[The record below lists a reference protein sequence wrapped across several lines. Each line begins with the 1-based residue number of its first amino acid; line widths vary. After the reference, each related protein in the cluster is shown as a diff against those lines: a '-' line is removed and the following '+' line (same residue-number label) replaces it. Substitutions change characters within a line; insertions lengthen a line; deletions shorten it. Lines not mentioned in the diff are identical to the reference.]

1 MPLVL
6 ITGANRGLGLEF
18 ARQYAGDGW
27 EVIGCCRHPKA
38 ARALSELPITTVK
51 LDVTDTR
58 DVTALSKQLA
68 TATIDILVCNA
79 GVAGARA
86 PVLTA
91 TTQADFDAVM
101 RTNVLGPMWLTAAL
115 AGRVAAGGKIAYLSS
130 RMGSI
135 GAMANSGSALYR
147 ASKAGLN
154 AIVKAAALELAP
166 RGVIAIALHPGW
178 VKTDMGGA
186 GADIDAP
193 TSVAGM
199 RAVLGRAGTD
209 ESGRFFDYTGKEL
222 PW

>member
-38 ARALSELPITTVK
+38 AGALSQVATTTVK
-51 LDVTDTR
+51 LDVIDAR
-58 DVTALSKQLA
+58 DVTALSKRFAA
-68 TATIDILVCNA
+68 TTIDVLVCNA
-79 GVAGARA
+79 GVAGTRA

-91 TTQADFDAVM
+91 TTQADFDGVM

-135 GAMANSGSALYR
+135 AAMANSGSALYR
-147 ASKAGLN
+147 ASKAALN
-154 AIVKAAALELAP
+154 AIVRAAALELAP

-178 VKTDMGGA
+178 VKTDLGGS

-199 RAVLGRAGTD
+199 RSVLERAGVR

>member
-1 MPLVL
+1 MPLAL
-6 ITGANRGLGLEF
+6 ITGASRGLGLEF

-38 ARALSELPITTVK
+38 AGALSQLAITTVK
-51 LDVTDTR
+51 LDVTDAR
-58 DVTALSKQLA
+58 DVTALSKRFA
-68 TATIDILVCNA
+68 TTTIDVLVCNA
-79 GVAGARA
+79 GIAGARA

-91 TTQADFDAVM
+91 TTQADFDGVM

-115 AGRVAAGGKIAYLSS
+115 AGRLAVGGKIAYLSS

-199 RAVLGRAGTD
+199 RALLGRAGAR

-222 PW
+222 LW

>member
-1 MPLVL
+1 MPLAL
-6 ITGANRGLGLEF
+6 ITGASRGLGLEF
-18 ARQYAGDGW
+18 ARQYAADGW
-27 EVIGCCRHPKA
+27 EVLGCCRHPKA
-38 ARALSELPITTVK
+38 AVALSQLAITTVK
-51 LDVTDTR
+51 LDVTDAH
-58 DVTALSKQLA
+58 DVTALSKRLA
-68 TATIDILVCNA
+68 TRTLDVLICNA

-91 TTQADFDAVM
+91 TTQADFDGVM

-154 AIVKAAALELAP
+154 AIVKAAALELAS

-178 VKTDMGGA
+178 VKTDMGGS
-186 GADIDAP
+186 GADIDAQ

-199 RAVLGRAGTD
+199 RAVLERAGAR
-209 ESGRFFDYTGKEL
+209 ESGHFYDYTGKEL

>member
-1 MPLVL
+1 MPLAL

-18 ARQYAGDGW
+18 AQQYAGDGW

-38 ARALSELPITTVK
+38 AAALSQVATTTVK
-51 LDVTDTR
+51 LDVTDAR
-58 DVTALSKQLA
+58 DVTALSKRFAA
-68 TATIDILVCNA
+68 TTIDVLVCNA
-79 GVAGARA
+79 GVAGTRA
-86 PVLTA
+86 PVLAA
-91 TTQADFDAVM
+91 TTQADFDGVM

-135 GAMANSGSALYR
+135 AAMANSGSALYR
-147 ASKAGLN
+147 ASKAALN

-178 VKTDMGGA
+178 VKTDLGGA
-186 GADIDAP
+186 GADIDAQ
-193 TSVAGM
+193 TSVGGM
-199 RAVLGRAGTD
+199 RAVLERAGAR

>member
-1 MPLVL
+1 
-6 ITGANRGLGLEF
+6 
-18 ARQYAGDGW
+18 
-27 EVIGCCRHPKA
+27 
-38 ARALSELPITTVK
+38 
-51 LDVTDTR
+51 
-58 DVTALSKQLA
+58 
-68 TATIDILVCNA
+68 
-79 GVAGARA
+79 
-86 PVLTA
+86 
-91 TTQADFDAVM
+91 
-101 RTNVLGPMWLTAAL
+101 
-115 AGRVAAGGKIAYLSS
+115 
-130 RMGSI
+130 MGSI

-193 TSVAGM
+193 ASVAGM
-199 RAVLGRAGTD
+199 RAVLGRAGAR